1 MADLSELTGSGSTKL
16 VGSDA
21 AGIEG
26 AFIGQTDQQLW
37 TRPVPDFTFS
47 VRVDAQTLALNKSL
61 ISLWNGS
68 GGRIVRLQAIYIVNN
83 QTTAVT
89 GVAIDV
95 RLHRFTSAPTGGTT
109 LTPFLFDTQNAVPGG
124 ITARAGAT
132 IAGEDANYF
141 KRWLMSTDEWGPGT
155 LDVEGSDHPI
165 HQTFPLYQHLNGEKQ
180 LTIRANEGFHIKQI
194 TNTTAGSLDLMFI
207 FSVDP

>member
-37 TRPVPDFTFS
+37 TRPVPDATFS
-47 VRVDAQTLALNKSL
+47 VRIDAQTLALNKSL
-61 ISLWNGS
+61 LSLWNGS
-68 GGRIVRLQAIYIVNN
+68 VSSVVRLQAVYVVNN
-83 QTTAVT
+83 QTSAVT
-89 GVAIDV
+89 GTALNF
-95 RLHRFTSAPTGGTT
+95 RLHRFTSAPNGGTA
-109 LTPFLFDTQNAVPGG
+109 LTPFLFDTQDTVPSG
-124 ITARAGAT
+124 ITAQAGAT
-132 IAGEDANYF
+132 ISGENANYF
-141 KRWLMSTDEWGPGT
+141 RRWLMSTDEWGPGT

-165 HQTFPLYQHLNGEKQ
+165 HQTLPLYQHLNGEKQ
-180 LTIRANEGFHIKQI
+180 LTLRPNQGFHIKQI